1 MKFSSRKGIR
11 KPKRY
16 SPLPIPSCSPA
27 QKSFLIGDQESRA
40 QDDLEERVGMT
51 PPAVTIF

>member
-1 MKFSSRKGIR
+1 MKLSSRKGIR